1 MSVTTDITT
10 VQSDIQKLNTLWTT
24 AQSQYEARKAALA
37 AQVDSYVA
45 AHQTAADQHT
55 AEIKAATALKAT
67 LVPVVAAVETGA
79 TDLESFM
86 LTMPWYQRLVA
97 FFQRNWR
104 WIVYG
109 LGLIAIGYVIY
120 HVHK

>member
-1 MSVTTDITT
+1 MTVATDITA
-10 VQSDIQKLNTLWTT
+10 VQSDIQKLNTLWST
-24 AQSQYEARKAALA
+24 AQTQYEARKAALG
-37 AQVDSYVA
+37 AQVDSYIA
-45 AHQTAADQHT
+45 AHTTAANAHT

-104 WIVYG
+104 WVLYGAGVIGMVY
-109 LGLIAIGYVIY
+109 IA
-120 HVHK
+120 VHLHK

>member
-1 MSVTTDITT
+1 MALTTDITS
-10 VQSDIQKLNTLWTT
+10 VQADIQKLNMLWTT

-45 AHQTAADQHT
+45 AHQSAADQHT

-67 LVPVVAAVETGA
+67 LVPAVAGIETAGSE
-79 TDLESFM
+79 LNSFL

-104 WIVYG
+104 WVVYG
-109 LGLIAIGYVIY
+109 LGLIGIGYVFL

>member
-10 VQSDIQKLNTLWTT
+10 VQADIQKLNTLWTT

-45 AHQTAADQHT
+45 AHQSAADQHT
-55 AEIKAATALKAT
+55 LEIKAATALKAT
-67 LVPVVAAVETGA
+67 LVPAVAAIETGA
-79 TDLESFM
+79 ADLESFM
-86 LTMPWYQRLVA
+86 LTMPWYKRLVA

-104 WIVYG
+104 WVVYGVGLIGIVY
-109 LGLIAIGYVIY
+109 VFV